1 MIPPARFVLDTS
13 TAMAW
18 CFEDEADPYADAV
31 LDALK
36 DAGAIV
42 PGLWVLEVAN
52 VLLVAERRGRID
64 REQSEGFLM
73 LLMELPIDVRDAVE
87 IHHAQDLV
95 HLGGELNLS
104 AYDASFLLL
113 AKQTALP
120 LATRDNRLAEAAA
133 QVNVPIFR
141 P

>member
-13 TAMAW
+13 TAMSW
-18 CFEDEADPYADAV
+18 CFEDESDPYADSV
-31 LDALK
+31 LDALN

-64 REQSEGFLM
+64 RGQSEVFLT
-73 LLMELPIDVRDAVE
+73 LLMELPIYVRDSVE
-87 IHHAQDLV
+87 IHHALDLLR
-95 HLGGELNLS
+95 LGGELNLS
-104 AYDASFLLL
+104 VYDSSFLLL
-113 AKQTALP
+113 ARQTALP
-120 LATRDNRLAEAAA
+120 LATRDKRLAQAAA
-133 QVNVPIFR
+133 QARVPIFR